1 MLFFDCFKIE
11 RTNAVAYDLA
21 HFGQGAGPIHFDD
34 LECSGS
40 EIDLFR
46 CKRPPIGVQNCGHSE
61 DAGVQCG
68 ISISKYL

>member
-1 MLFFDCFKIE
+1 MFFYCFKIE
-11 RTNAVAYDLA
+11 RTNAVAYGTA
-21 HFGQGAGPIHFDD
+21 HFGQGTGLIYFDE

-40 EIDLFR
+40 EIDLFH
-46 CKRPPIGVQNCGHSE
+46 CKGPPIGVHDCGHSE

>member
-1 MLFFDCFKIE
+1 MFFDYFKIE
-11 RTNAVAYDLA
+11 RTNAIPYGSAY
-21 HFGQGAGPIHFDD
+21 FGQGAGPIHFDD

-46 CKRPPIGVQNCGHSE
+46 CKRPPIGVQDCGHSE

>member
-1 MLFFDCFKIE
+1 MLFDCFKIE
-11 RTNAVAYDLA
+11 RTNVVAYDNA
-21 HFGQGAGPIHFDD
+21 HFGQGAGPIYFDN

-46 CKRPPIGVQNCGHSE
+46 CKRRPIGVHYCSHSE

-68 ISISKYL
+68 INISKYL